1 MKRKQCLVAAFG
13 LIISL
18 SGCSILPKEQ
28 EFHKPKIEQDT
39 ESPYEL
45 VYVEKGNVQL
55 TEKFSCDCIA
65 NNSEELAF
73 KLGGEKV
80 NQVHVKKGDRVTK
93 GMVLA
98 ELDTEELQKE
108 IQENYYAI
116 ERLQNDIVHEEHL
129 KEIYPEREE
138 IQNQIISEYRDQI
151 DVIQTRI
158 SDLNRKIAERTIV
171 AGMDGIVTRIQAV
184 DEEYRTSE
192 GVVFVV
198 IEDENCYFEGIT
210 KYPDKYEV
218 GTSIEMSI
226 AEEIYN
232 CEIISNEPIEGDEE
246 KKATIHIKPEEGI
259 LAETSFVGIVN
270 SVIEERVD
278 VKYIPNHCVMRMNGK
293 YVVYVLD
300 EQGFLSTKDI
310 AIGLVGD
317 EFTEITSGLEC
328 GEMVV
333 AK

>member
-1 MKRKQCLVAAFG
+1 MVVASG
-13 LIISL
+13 LLISL
-18 SGCSILPKEQ
+18 SGCSLLPKEQ

-39 ESPYEL
+39 QAPYEL
-45 VYVEKGNVQL
+45 VYVEKGNVQII
-55 TEKFSCDCIA
+55 EKFSCDCVA
-65 NNSEELAF
+65 SNSEELAF

-80 NQVHVKKGDRVTK
+80 DQVHVKKGDHVTK

-98 ELDTEELQKE
+98 EIDTEDLQKE
-108 IQENYYAI
+108 IQENRYAI
-116 ERLQNDIVHEEHL
+116 ERLQNDIAHEEHL

-138 IQNQIISEYRDQI
+138 MQNQIISGYRDQI

-158 SDLNRKIAERTIV
+158 SDLNQKIAERTIV
-171 AGMDGIVTRIQAV
+171 AGMDGIVTRIQQV
-184 DEEYRTSE
+184 DEDYRTIE

-210 KYPDKYEV
+210 NYPDKYEV
-218 GTSIEMSI
+218 GTRIEMVV
-226 AEEIYN
+226 AEETYN
-232 CEIISNEPIEGDEE
+232 CEIISNEPIEDAEE
-246 KKATIHIKPEEGI
+246 KKATIRLKPENAVI
-259 LAETSFVGIVN
+259 VETSIIGIVN
-270 SVIEERVD
+270 RVIEERVN
-278 VKYIPNHCVMRMNGK
+278 VKYIPNSCVMRMNGK

-310 AIGLVGD
+310 TIGLVGD